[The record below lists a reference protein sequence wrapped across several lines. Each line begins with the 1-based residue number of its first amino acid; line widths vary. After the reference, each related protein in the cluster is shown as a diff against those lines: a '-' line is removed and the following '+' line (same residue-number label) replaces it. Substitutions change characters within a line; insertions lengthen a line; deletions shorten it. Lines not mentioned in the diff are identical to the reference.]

1 MARSKLDRAV
11 DFLKQRG
18 WEFRPAE
25 KIQGVFKP
33 VGKYD
38 AKNPAQD
45 DFGIYDNKTL
55 RNYSGSFVSKS
66 IAISSYF
73 DRSLNSSG
81 GVHSTCGLNKG
92 FCIIYN
98 LVQ

>member
-33 VGKYD
+33 VVK
-38 AKNPAQD
+38 
-45 DFGIYDNKTL
+45 
-55 RNYSGSFVSKS
+55 
-66 IAISSYF
+66 
-73 DRSLNSSG
+73 
-81 GVHSTCGLNKG
+81 
-92 FCIIYN
+92 
-98 LVQ
+98 